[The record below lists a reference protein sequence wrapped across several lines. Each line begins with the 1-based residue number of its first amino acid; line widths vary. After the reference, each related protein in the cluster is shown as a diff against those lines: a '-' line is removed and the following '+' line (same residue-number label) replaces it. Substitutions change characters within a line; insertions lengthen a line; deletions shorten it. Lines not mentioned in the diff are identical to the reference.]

1 MTEES
6 VNSPNDAFEALDR
19 VLDEFRREFRAN
31 PEFAMRVVQA
41 LGSAVHFGSEMK
53 TELLNPV
60 ELVANRS
67 PEEVQRTLGDMD
79 ISELKKLAKSSNLAT
94 PTDLSGRS
102 KDEIVSMIQVRAERR
117 VQSRSAD

>member
-1 MTEES
+1 MTDN
-6 VNSPNDAFEALDR
+6 VVGSPSDAFEALDR
-19 VLDEFRREFRAN
+19 VLDELRREFRAN

-41 LGSAVHFGSEMK
+41 LGSAVHFDSDLK

-67 PEEVQRTLGDMD
+67 SEEVQRTLSDME
-79 ISELKKLAKSSNLAT
+79 ISDLKKLAKSSNLAT

-102 KDEIVSMIQVRAERR
+102 KDEIVAMIQVRAERR